1 MKLGMYLRQA
11 WYGLRANR
19 VYSAVFIIGTAF
31 SMALVMAFLTVLS
44 ARVVNTRP
52 EMHRDRTMV
61 IYNVGY
67 SSDAGGMSGMVSSE
81 VGNVFLEGLPEVERW
96 TTVYGGS
103 SMMIENMEGDARY
116 AYTVFTD
123 LDFWKIF
130 DMDFLYGGPVSDNG
144 MDVNTPEAVIS
155 ESFAVRLLGRADAV
169 GEKIVFKEK
178 EFKVCGVVRDV
189 PMSAVLAFSEV
200 WLPSSVYEASAQ
212 RNPKCEFLGG
222 GTVVA
227 LLHGSRDFAGVEQAV
242 RDKVAVYNSNSGEM
256 EGWTLDIS
264 GMSSYRQ
271 YLFAWSELSPSAYA
285 WLGLGVVLLVL
296 LVPLINLSGMV
307 NSRMEAR
314 LPEFGTRKA
323 FGANAR
329 SITVQIVWE
338 NLLMTFIGGV
348 LGLLLSWL
356 MIGIFSRQ
364 LNALVPGVIVDFYTG
379 RIPDAA
385 YFDFRNFFDIRLYL
399 VMMLIILVL
408 NLLSAII
415 PAMNVVRNPIAE
427 SLNRKKQ

>member
-61 IYNVGY
+61 IYNVQY
-67 SSDAGGMSGMVSSE
+67 SSDAGRASGMVNSE
-81 VGNVFLEGLPEVERW
+81 VGKVFLDGLPEVECW
-96 TTVYGGS
+96 TAIYGGS
-103 SMMIENMEGDARY
+103 SMMMENMEGDARN
-116 AYTVFTD
+116 AYTVFTG

-130 DMDFLYGGPVSDNG
+130 DMDFLYGGPVSENG
-144 MDVNTPEAVIS
+144 ADVNTPEAVIS

-169 GEKIVFKEK
+169 GEKIVCNEK
-178 EFKVCGVVRDV
+178 EYKVCGVVRDV

-200 WLPSSVYEASAQ
+200 WLPSSVYESSAEL
-212 RNPKCEFLGG
+212 NPKYEFLGG

-227 LLHGSRDFAGVEQAV
+227 LLHSNRDFAGVEQAV
-242 RDKVAVYNSNSGEM
+242 RDKVAVYNNSGETGEFTM
-256 EGWTLDIS
+256 DIS
-264 GMSSYRQ
+264 GMSPYRH

-329 SITVQIVWE
+329 SITVQIIWE

-385 YFDFRNFFDIRLYL
+385 YFDFRDFFDIRLYL

-408 NLLSAII
+408 NLLSAIL
-415 PAMNVVRNPIAE
+415 PAMKVVRNPIAE